1 MISLVLLPF
10 DVDPNV
16 VKPGWTPLI
25 ITIVL
30 ALAMVGLF
38 ISMRRQF
45 RRIDTNRAA
54 GHFDPPGEHADADAQ
69 PNADATPSDDVLP
82 EADLDAQPESRPAAG
97 PTS

>member
-1 MISLVLLPF
+1 MIWFALVPF

-16 VKPGWTPLI
+16 VKPGWTPLF
-25 ITIVL
+25 ITILL

-38 ISMRRQF
+38 VSMRRQF

-54 GHFDPPGEHADADAQ
+54 GGFGGPDDAARPGEAGPAEDAQ
-69 PNADATPSDDVLP
+69 DAPQ
-82 EADLDAQPESRPAAG
+82 DAGPESRPAAG